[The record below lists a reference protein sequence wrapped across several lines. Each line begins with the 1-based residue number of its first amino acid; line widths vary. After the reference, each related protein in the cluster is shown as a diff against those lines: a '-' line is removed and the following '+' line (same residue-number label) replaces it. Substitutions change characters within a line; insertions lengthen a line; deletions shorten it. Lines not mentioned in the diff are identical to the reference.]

1 MLYFA
6 YGSNLDR
13 TDLDRW
19 SAARELPPIALEPIG
34 PAFLPDRKL
43 AFSHRSTTRG
53 GGVLD
58 VPPSIGSAVAG
69 VLFRPAGD
77 GALQVL
83 DRKEGEG
90 HLYRRVETTALTGDG
105 GSHPAVT
112 YEVVPSERSPFVP
125 PAPGYLEIVR
135 RGYAAHGIDASA
147 LIAAAGDRAHDGPV
161 SSLFVYG
168 TLRRGEERFPVLERH
183 RARLVFTGSTRGT
196 LYDLGSY
203 PGLRVGEGNS
213 AVVGEVYACEALGE
227 LLREID
233 AIEGFLGF
241 GVPGSVYR
249 RAIATVARAA
259 GGSAL
264 AWTYAFERGPNAAVV
279 AGGDWRKRQ
288 HVP

>member
-1 MLYFA
+1 VLYFA

-19 SAARELPPIALEPIG
+19 SAARELPPIALEPVG

-69 VLFRPAGD
+69 VIFRPAGS
-77 GALQVL
+77 AAQQAL

-90 HLYRRVETTALTGDG
+90 HLYRRVETVALTGDG
-105 GSHPAVT
+105 ASHAVVT
-112 YEVVPSERSPFVP
+112 YEVVPSERSPFVS
-125 PAPGYLEIVR
+125 PAAGYLEIVR
-135 RGYAAHGIDASA
+135 RGYAAHGIDVTPLNA
-147 LIAAAGDRAHDGPV
+147 AAAGRPHAGPV
-161 SSLFVYG
+161 ASLFVYG

-183 RARLVFTGSTRGT
+183 RARLAFTGSTRGT
-196 LYDLGSY
+196 LYDLGTH
-203 PGLRVGEGNS
+203 PGLRLGEGS
-213 AVVGEVYACEALGE
+213 TAVIGEAYACDAIDD
-227 LLREID
+227 LLRETD
-233 AIEGFLGF
+233 AIEEFLGF
-241 GVPGSVYR
+241 GVPGSLYR
-249 RAIATVARAA
+249 RAIVTVAVTS

-264 AWTYAFERGPNAAVV
+264 AWAYGFEGSPAGPIVV
-279 AGGDWRKRQ
+279 GGDWRKRQ

>member
-13 TDLDRW
+13 ADLDRW
-19 SAARELPPIALEPIG
+19 SVARELPPIGLEPVG

-58 VPPSIGSAVAG
+58 VPPSVGSAVAG

-77 GALQVL
+77 RALQAL

-90 HLYRRVETTALTGDG
+90 HLYRRVETVALTDDG
-105 GSHPAVT
+105 GSHPAVA
-112 YEVVPSERSPFVP
+112 YEVVPSERAPFVP
-125 PAPGYLEIVR
+125 PAAGYLEVVR
-135 RGYAAHGIDASA
+135 RGYAAHCIDASA
-147 LIAAAGDRAHDGPV
+147 LDAAAAARAHAGPV
-161 SSLFVYG
+161 SCLFVYG

-183 RARLVFTGSTRGT
+183 RARLAFTGSTQGT
-196 LYDLGSY
+196 LYDLGTY
-203 PGLRVGEGNS
+203 PGLRVGDGGT
-213 AVVGEVYACEALGE
+213 AVVGEAYVCDALDE
-227 LLREID
+227 LLRD
-233 AIEGFLGF
+233 TDLIEGFLGF
-241 GVPGSVYR
+241 GAPGSVYR
-249 RAIATVARAA
+249 RAIVKIACAS

-264 AWTYAFERGPNAAVV
+264 AWTYAFEGRPNAPIL